1 MKNTFVS
8 LPILFIIVPIA
19 LAQSPTT
26 DRGLNKTISISS
38 AKEIINIYT
47 KDMKAHPLPEKL
59 KAGVISP
66 GFPFHL
72 KAAVAKAQGPSSVEI
87 TVVTEEAQ
95 LPENAECLF
104 LCLMEGA
111 NAKNVCELIGKLGSD
126 GLLSGMSSSGIFIQ
140 GLLSRKNTKTP
151 ENVTIFE
158 GVLKG
163 SMDTVATDKMDFD
176 GYISIQL
183 CSHKA
188 PSPYKSTS
196 NAIWVRIAK

>member
-1 MKNTFVS
+1 MKNTVVS
-8 LPILFIIVPIA
+8 LTILLLIVPVA
-19 LAQSPTT
+19 LAQHPTT
-26 DRGLNKTISISS
+26 DQGLNKSISISS
-38 AKEIINIYT
+38 AEEIANTYT
-47 KDMKAHPLPEKL
+47 KDMKAHPLPGKL
-59 KAGVISP
+59 KACVISP
-66 GFPFHL
+66 GSPFHL
-72 KAAVAKAQGPSSVEI
+72 KASVAKAQGTSSVEI

-95 LPENAECLF
+95 LPANTECLF

-111 NAKNVCELIGKLGSD
+111 NAKGVGELIGKLGSE
-126 GLLSGMSSSGIFIQ
+126 GLLSGMSSRGIFVQ
-140 GLLSRKNTKTP
+140 GCLSRKNIKTP
-151 ENVTIFE
+151 EKVTIFE

-188 PSPYKSTS
+188 PSPYKSAS